1 MQNLPLTIADWLFAA
16 AFGIAL
22 GLLAALGF

>member
-1 MQNLPLTIADWLFAA
+1 MQNLPLTIADWAFAA

-22 GLLAALGF
+22 GLLAAMGF

>member
-1 MQNLPLTIADWLFAA
+1 MQNLPLTLADWLFAA

-22 GLLAALGF
+22 GLLTAMGF